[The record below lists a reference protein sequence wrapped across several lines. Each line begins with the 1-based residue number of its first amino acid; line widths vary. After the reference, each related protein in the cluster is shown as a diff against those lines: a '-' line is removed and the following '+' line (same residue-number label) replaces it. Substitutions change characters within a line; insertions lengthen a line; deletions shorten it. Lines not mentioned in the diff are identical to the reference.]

1 MAHNCACLT
10 GVKTC
15 VNVSSK
21 RWFSY
26 RWNIKGHGDVISLPF
41 VVVVQESRREKKRLG
56 DDPPWLQ
63 HPLKIPLDGELW
75 FHKFQ
80 SNVIT
85 WFSQTAGNSALSL
98 PLTMLNRQRLLWA
111 YLITV
116 HHAAAF
122 IFRFPSKWH
131 ISRFITLGR
140 ITRLCHTRTQ
150 LSWRVK
156 QYIYAYI
163 YTYMYK

>member
-1 MAHNCACLT
+1 M
-10 GVKTC
+10 
-15 VNVSSK
+15 SSLFLLLSLFK
-21 RWFSY
+21 RAGE
-26 RWNIKGHGDVISLPF
+26 R
-41 VVVVQESRREKKRLG
+41 KKRLR
-56 DDPPWLQ
+56 DDPSWLQ

-85 WFSQTAGNSALSL
+85 WFSQTAGNSALTL
-98 PLTMLNRQRLLWA
+98 PLTTLNRQRLLWA

-131 ISRFITLGR
+131 ISRFLTLGR
-140 ITRLCHTRTQ
+140 ITRLCHAITQ
-150 LSWRVK
+150 LYWCTDIVIYVCVCV
-156 QYIYAYI
+156 YIYIYI
-163 YTYMYK
+163 YMYIYILIDNI